1 MTDFIFSNDSGSV
14 NVTFRTD
21 QIGNNNNVTVMAISG
36 LDEHDLSNN
45 NKEKM
50 LTLYKKQPLTV
61 GDLADFATHH
71 KLTLTSIDAD
81 GVAAVLVD
89 FGSQSS

>member
-21 QIGNNNNVTVMAISG
+21 QIGDNDNITIMSISG
-36 LDEHDLSNN
+36 LDEQDKTNN

-50 LTLYKKQPLTV
+50 LTLYKKNPVTV

-89 FGSQSS
+89 YGSQSS